1 MKRHYALLFVFN
13 LMMTGVI
20 TAQADDRIKGVDFYQ
35 DVRGSIVYKTY
46 CILCHGIKADGAG
59 RAANNYNPRPANL
72 TISVATDAYKEAII
86 RKGGAA
92 MGRSEFMPPWGLE
105 LTDEQIKDVVF
116 YLGVINLN
124 KPPKSNGK
132 NK

>member
-1 MKRHYALLFVFN
+1 MKQNYALLFASLWVLSGAN
-13 LMMTGVI
+13 A
-20 TAQADDRIKGVDFYQ
+20 AQADDRIKDVDFYQ

-72 TISVATDAYKEAII
+72 TVSVATDAYKEAII

-105 LTDEQIKDVVF
+105 LTDEQIRDVVF
-116 YLGVINLN
+116 YLGVININ
-124 KPPKSNGK
+124 KPARKSDK
-132 NK
+132 KR